1 VLEAL
6 QNAGKYA
13 GEAASITVD
22 VREQDPGLVFV
33 VADDGLGFDVRGKG
47 VGAGFQNMQDRLGS
61 LGGTLRVESKPSRG
75 TRVTGVLPVS
85 ELPET
90 SA

>member
-1 VLEAL
+1 MHVRADGEAL
-6 QNAGKYA
+6 R
-13 GEAASITVD
+13 V
-22 VREQDPGLVFV
+22 GLV
-33 VADDGLGFDVRGKG
+33 DDGVGFDAENTELGH
-47 VGAGFQNMQDRLGS
+47 GFMNMQDRLGS

-75 TRVTGVLPVS
+75 TRVTGVLPVT